1 MIEPT
6 QGPGDTRVFG
16 LVDVDT
22 VRGHRGAF
30 LVLGVVLV
38 VLGGLAILLPF
49 GASLVTAF
57 VLGCLMIVAGL
68 FQGYHALQ
76 NRRWGGSVWALV
88 GAVLYVAAGALV
100 VAFPVTGTL
109 TLTLV
114 LAAFLV
120 ASGIL
125 KIIRAVQHR
134 QMPAWGWLLFDGLI
148 SLALGVLL
156 WVGWPST
163 AAWAL
168 GVLVG
173 IDLIASGSS
182 VLLIGYGARPAIRAS
197 A

>member
-1 MIEPT
+1 
-6 QGPGDTRVFG
+6 
-16 LVDVDT
+16 
-22 VRGHRGAF
+22 VREHRSAF
-30 LVLGVVLV
+30 LVLGILFV

-49 GASLVTAF
+49 AASLVTAF

-76 NRRWGGSVWALV
+76 NRRWGGSVWAIV

-100 VAFPVTGTL
+100 VAFPLTGTL

-120 ASGIL
+120 ANGIL

-134 QMPAWGWLLFDGLI
+134 GMPPWGWLLFDGLI

-156 WVGWPST
+156 WAGWPST

-173 IDLIASGSS
+173 IDLIASGTS
-182 VLLIGYGARPAIRAS
+182 VLLIGYGARPALGGAR
-197 A
+197 